1 MSIHLEII
9 KEKTRILS
17 NLQSEVESC
26 SKCAALCVTRNKTVF
41 GDGNINSK
49 LMLVGEGPGADE
61 DLQGKPFVGRS
72 GKLLTVILEAHGFK
86 REDVYIANIVKCRP
100 PNNRVP
106 EKEEVTNCAG
116 YLQKQIEVINPK
128 IIACLGSSASM
139 FFIGLPIGKARGK
152 WFDYNGRKLIC
163 LFHPAFLLRNPAAKK
178 EMREDMEILS
188 LAMRD

>member
-17 NLQSEVESC
+17 GLQADVESC
-26 SKCAALCVTRNKTVF
+26 SKCAALCTTRNKTVF
-41 GDGNINSK
+41 GYGDINAK
-49 LMLVGEGPGADE
+49 LMLIGEGPGADE

-72 GKLLTVILEAHGFK
+72 GKLLTAILESHGFK
-86 REDVYIANIVKCRP
+86 REKVYIANIVKCRP

-106 EKEEVTNCAG
+106 EKEEVANCAG
-116 YLQKQIEVINPK
+116 YLHKQIEVINPK
-128 IIACLGSSASM
+128 IIACLGGSASM
-139 FFIGLPIGKARGK
+139 FFVGLPIGKARGK

-178 EMREDMEILS
+178 DMRVDMEILS
-188 LAMRD
+188 SAMRD